1 MKNKKARIALAMVL
15 IALYAFTGWLQ
26 RGWVDWLGVAT
37 VALLIETMCA
47 LSSIE
52 TVMALAKKEKDL
64 PKQTQFK

>member
-37 VALLIETMCA
+37 VALLIASVVAFVPERRRNGST
-47 LSSIE
+47 E
-52 TVMALAKKEKDL
+52 
-64 PKQTQFK
+64 